1 MLNDLPVDMEVLEE
15 LNISCLDPMLKD
27 YVFSSF
33 FLARLL
39 DKTLKEKNELA
50 KENESLKAK
59 IGDYDNLKRTF
70 EELKKTLDAMSDV
83 PQHEQQARMVPL
95 YVFRVY
101 ATVPF
106 PSQRG
111 QSIVPASLRLALC
124 SC

>member
-50 KENESLKAK
+50 KENEAL
-59 IGDYDNLKRTF
+59 R
-70 EELKKTLDAMSDV
+70 TLDGKEHA
-83 PQHEQQARMVPL
+83 QKTKLLR
-95 YVFRVY
+95 
-101 ATVPF
+101 
-106 PSQRG
+106 QR
-111 QSIVPASLRLALC
+111 SVITIT
-124 SC
+124 